1 MPCAL
6 CAHADARPCAPFSL
20 FVPRSV
26 TVGAGGAGGAAGFAG
41 GKGGDSVISGGG
53 FSAIAR
59 ASGGAGGATPT
70 GDGGS
75 GFGCG
80 GAAGTGAGSNAT
92 AFPVTVLSGGVG
104 GCGYESSSTSG
115 GPGSSVA
122 IVVNDGANNQL
133 RYAGLLNLS
142 NVGCGG
148 GGGGSNQGGG
158 GGGKTGP
165 GAVGSS
171 ASANGDD
178 GAYGGGGGGC
188 GDSRGAPRSGGKGG
202 DGIALVFFCSGSM
215 PATSGLALADLAAG
229 KPPPST
235 AAITMFSGDGRGTEG
250 TMVGIGGGGGRRLQ
264 SACVNGTWGTG
275 GVEPCSPCKVCA
287 SFGAAFATT
296 ANCTISSDTVCA
308 DTSPCG
314 LAIAAAAANATA
326 ATPCI
331 AGCSWSFAGTYPCS
345 RCSACE
351 GGANASLECA
361 ATKDTVC
368 PDVPCVPGSTYS
380 ASGVAPCVPC
390 TSCSAKYGTQALTP
404 CVAIADA
411 TCLSNSWSP
420 TLSGYAGLA
429 MARVGP
435 AEGVTLLADIF
446 ALNSA
451 LLGANLPLVL
461 QRAVPAGPAYFFVPD
476 GLGDSRPGQGGVR
489 VSTGVGVGN
498 SSAFSASIVAAVA
511 GLDVG
516 VVQARWTLFG
526 APSAVLEPGAFKL
539 NGSSF
544 VGVSHLHRLNFASAS
559 LSVVVPPG
567 TLYPGYV
574 YAVQVDLDLAV
585 GLAFDYSALRAGALP
600 PGAFAAATPIN
611 LTSLNAA
618 AQARAFDR
626 SGFLYGASQSG
637 GGYTSVTTRLLRRA
651 FLYVHAP
658 PSGVAAALA
667 RAPGLTQQQFFVT
680 PGAVADDSAVWAP
693 ASAPPPINV
702 TLAWALANLP
712 LGPAGV
718 LAIYGAVA
726 QSLPV
731 LPLAAAVDAAAAPAA
746 PVPSSVSNAAEALAA
761 AALVGSAPFAGG
773 QAAIV
778 PGFASSFSVNATA
791 TNNTATTAAVTT
803 TTALSPAKAALALAS
818 APGAFIV
825 SPIASAAA
833 LQANRLLSS
842 LLRNPGVPRHNA
854 TTVAWFYFA
863 DATGAAALPAANASA
878 GQSASANPAAAA
890 MLQLALANASGLP
903 GWLAIPGAPTNFTLP
918 PGPAVR
924 VAALA
929 VDSEGARAVAVALP
943 PALVCPPGFF
953 APISGLSCSAC
964 AGGTF
969 SAAVGL
975 AATAAVPQPCSLCGE
990 GQACFIGATNA
1001 SVTCPAFWFCAAGAA
1016 PALCPPGTTSAAGS
1030 ASCSPCPAGSACA
1043 GNGTAPIA
1051 CAAGSAAAEGAAACT
1066 PCVSGVSFA
1075 ADAGAATC
1083 GPCTPTTCGAGNFTV
1098 ACSNVSDTSC
1108 AHCAAGFFSPP
1119 GGLSASCSAC
1129 SSCGANQSVASPCS
1143 AAADTVCS
1151 CSAGFAQVVTNSS
1164 SLAACLP
1171 CINGS
1176 TFSSASSSPTCS
1188 ACSTCSA
1195 GSAPLRACNVT
1206 SDTSCNTCPP
1216 GAFAPLGAA
1225 ACTSCPAGSFASA
1238 AGAAGCTPCPA
1249 GSFASAAGA
1258 ASCTPHSVCQAGYA
1272 PSAAGTASADVICG
1286 PCPAGLSSPLG
1297 STSAANCTACAQ
1309 SFFCAFGAPPA
1320 PCPAGTV
1327 SPPGSTS
1334 AANCS
1339 AISAASVAGV
1349 IDALSNVTSPAGA
1362 LGALATASSISSFL
1376 DANATAAGGG
1386 GGGNSTG
1393 GNATE
1398 VLAAATAARGAV
1410 IAQIGGLV
1418 SILAGGSAASFV
1430 GAANATGSSSVNN
1443 TAFAA
1448 LLADTS
1454 IPLTSNATAAVAQAL
1469 STLTSSA
1476 SQLSPA
1482 AASDALDAL
1491 SAISLLSLPVNVLS
1505 GAVDAAGAGSNAPV
1519 NATPAAAVPPLPPA
1533 TATLFLGVISNVL
1546 VAAATTAPP
1555 TDGSAES
1562 TASAAAAAAAVQV
1575 KVAAALGSVSAAV
1588 LRASAVGDP
1597 PLTVTAGVP
1606 GAFGTGRRRLTSAP
1620 FCGDAL
1626 SLSVQRLAVNASLA
1640 LPIGRPIAPC
1650 GPSSAAIAAPV
1661 LSAASAFLVGA
1672 SRGASSLGLAASSVD
1687 VRFVQMGR
1695 SPVSETAGFAA
1706 LGALG
1711 PPAPLDTR
1719 VVSVVLQSRA
1729 GAPIVVANSS
1739 SPLSLTLPLA
1749 SGGNGSASAAVVA
1762 AALYSRPFRSVVC
1775 PASARAS
1782 VTAVDCGAPVGVR
1795 NVTCEAAAAAYNGTF
1810 RCPALSVQPQCVWW
1824 DASAAAWSSAGCVA
1838 LPAAPGGPAAQQSI
1852 SCACNHTT
1860 EFAARFAALAAQQ
1873 EDIFAN
1879 GADLFVQPGAKFQQ
1893 YPHVAAILGV
1903 ILALLVVS
1911 LTAADAL
1918 DREGGGR
1925 FYESLQ
1931 ADREVQ
1937 FLAKIENIKGGV
1949 FVLDR
1954 VLDKRV
1960 DSFQEHI
1967 AQARLEGQARA
1978 IAEAEGL
1985 VFLQRGVALP
1995 PDLEGAVSVRHV
2007 ASANVRRYGA
2017 WTSAVLAALG
2027 RGDGARAAA
2036 GPNLSSVSVIGDE
2049 PFAHTNKFFVKRA
2062 ADAGKGAAAGGA
2074 AAAAGAAH
2082 AAAIAPPPP
2091 AGDAARAI
2099 SPFVGDTFARA
2110 IYARLTRSF
2119 ELLSVSGGRNSR
2131 LEQLWHSGAAGISAD
2146 VAAALGLEKR
2156 AEGAGAAAAA
2166 GGGGGSGEEKG
2177 AELLPEA
2184 RPASLAHGA
2193 SAKALATLLKD
2204 SEEDALSARRAEAAE
2219 AEDLRLAGSVDREA
2233 ENVLDQVGGNS
2244 FVRAWTLR
2252 AFLGRT
2258 WALSVL
2264 YQHPVL
2270 GIFSKFDPRLSRT
2283 LRVLVLASSLIAD
2296 LWTTTFLY
2304 AFVVGGDANNPLPP
2318 LTIPETIVV
2327 ALLSS
2332 LLQVPIG
2339 TIIGILATRAGEAEF
2354 AFRYPFISAELQR
2367 RKETE
2372 ARLARL
2378 SKKALEAELAA
2389 ISTEAPQ
2396 GAASE
2401 PAAAP
2406 AAAIAAP
2413 EPAADFGHGW
2423 VDAPAELQSHCAPL
2437 LRCCG
2442 RAPEQRAAFV
2452 ARARAAEEARAAVL
2466 AKRKARAAALKSRE
2480 HPLLATLGLG
2490 RGSGA
2495 AAAGA
2500 SAAAGTGAA
2509 AAIATAGAD
2518 DEGEGEQRDEE
2529 SAFASVGNDN
2539 GDVALAALA
2548 CCIGALGGQRFARN
2562 ATAAAAG
2569 AAAAALRRSSRTL
2582 SATSMGAAAGAQA
2595 ATAAERAKRVCGPA
2609 VRCCRRMPCTAA
2621 TVLAQGVT
2629 WAVVAFFLWYI
2640 TSFGFRHDAATTL
2653 SFTIAWASGQLS
2665 SLFLVA
2671 PIVALAN
2678 VVFVYAVFPAW
2689 LPWIVWIPVL
2699 GRLVAGKAAAAIVTD
2714 DGGCALSG
2722 RLESL
2727 ALVRAA
2733 GAASLLSGEAAVLAY
2748 GTGAVLSAA
2757 ATGVLRVAT
2766 GAGEGA
2772 GADKKSSE
2780 AFRSLTSEQRS
2791 ELVVRHYMVLQLRA
2805 AEKARAKNKALAK
2818 GLAFASSRPK
2828 AATKAIAA
2836 AAAAAAAEAVVA
2848 PAAAPGPP
2856 KRFAVGAA
2864 ALIAPAPVAAVT
2876 GASPAPASAAAS
2888 LPAALP
2894 AAAVAAP
2901 APAAAGVAAELATE
2915 REAAAALEAASEFLA
2930 AAESGVPA
2938 MPTSAT
2944 APRARAD
2951 FTGRG
2956 GARRSGERHPKREGK
2971 PSDT

>member
-1 MPCAL
+1 
-6 CAHADARPCAPFSL
+6 
-20 FVPRSV
+20 
-26 TVGAGGAGGAAGFAG
+26 
-41 GKGGDSVISGGG
+41 
-53 FSAIAR
+53 
-59 ASGGAGGATPT
+59 
-70 GDGGS
+70 
-75 GFGCG
+75 
-80 GAAGTGAGSNAT
+80 
-92 AFPVTVLSGGVG
+92 
-104 GCGYESSSTSG
+104 
-115 GPGSSVA
+115 
-122 IVVNDGANNQL
+122 
-133 RYAGLLNLS
+133 
-142 NVGCGG
+142 
-148 GGGGSNQGGG
+148 
-158 GGGKTGP
+158 
-165 GAVGSS
+165 
-171 ASANGDD
+171 
-178 GAYGGGGGGC
+178 
-188 GDSRGAPRSGGKGG
+188 
-202 DGIALVFFCSGSM
+202 
-215 PATSGLALADLAAG
+215 
-229 KPPPST
+229 
-235 AAITMFSGDGRGTEG
+235 
-250 TMVGIGGGGGRRLQ
+250 
-264 SACVNGTWGTG
+264 
-275 GVEPCSPCKVCA
+275 
-287 SFGAAFATT
+287 
-296 ANCTISSDTVCA
+296 
-308 DTSPCG
+308 
-314 LAIAAAAANATA
+314 
-326 ATPCI
+326 
-331 AGCSWSFAGTYPCS
+331 
-345 RCSACE
+345 
-351 GGANASLECA
+351 
-361 ATKDTVC
+361 
-368 PDVPCVPGSTYS
+368 
-380 ASGVAPCVPC
+380 
-390 TSCSAKYGTQALTP
+390 
-404 CVAIADA
+404 
-411 TCLSNSWSP
+411 
-420 TLSGYAGLA
+420 
-429 MARVGP
+429 
-435 AEGVTLLADIF
+435 
-446 ALNSA
+446 
-451 LLGANLPLVL
+451 
-461 QRAVPAGPAYFFVPD
+461 
-476 GLGDSRPGQGGVR
+476 
-489 VSTGVGVGN
+489 
-498 SSAFSASIVAAVA
+498 
-511 GLDVG
+511 
-516 VVQARWTLFG
+516 
-526 APSAVLEPGAFKL
+526 
-539 NGSSF
+539 
-544 VGVSHLHRLNFASAS
+544 
-559 LSVVVPPG
+559 
-567 TLYPGYV
+567 
-574 YAVQVDLDLAV
+574 
-585 GLAFDYSALRAGALP
+585 
-600 PGAFAAATPIN
+600 
-611 LTSLNAA
+611 
-618 AQARAFDR
+618 
-626 SGFLYGASQSG
+626 
-637 GGYTSVTTRLLRRA
+637 
-651 FLYVHAP
+651 
-658 PSGVAAALA
+658 
-667 RAPGLTQQQFFVT
+667 
-680 PGAVADDSAVWAP
+680 
-693 ASAPPPINV
+693 
-702 TLAWALANLP
+702 
-712 LGPAGV
+712 
-718 LAIYGAVA
+718 
-726 QSLPV
+726 
-731 LPLAAAVDAAAAPAA
+731 
-746 PVPSSVSNAAEALAA
+746 
-761 AALVGSAPFAGG
+761 
-773 QAAIV
+773 
-778 PGFASSFSVNATA
+778 
-791 TNNTATTAAVTT
+791 
-803 TTALSPAKAALALAS
+803 
-818 APGAFIV
+818 
-825 SPIASAAA
+825 
-833 LQANRLLSS
+833 
-842 LLRNPGVPRHNA
+842 
-854 TTVAWFYFA
+854 
-863 DATGAAALPAANASA
+863 
-878 GQSASANPAAAA
+878 
-890 MLQLALANASGLP
+890 
-903 GWLAIPGAPTNFTLP
+903 
-918 PGPAVR
+918 
-924 VAALA
+924 
-929 VDSEGARAVAVALP
+929 
-943 PALVCPPGFF
+943 
-953 APISGLSCSAC
+953 
-964 AGGTF
+964 
-969 SAAVGL
+969 
-975 AATAAVPQPCSLCGE
+975 
-990 GQACFIGATNA
+990 
-1001 SVTCPAFWFCAAGAA
+1001 
-1016 PALCPPGTTSAAGS
+1016 
-1030 ASCSPCPAGSACA
+1030 
-1043 GNGTAPIA
+1043 
-1051 CAAGSAAAEGAAACT
+1051 
-1066 PCVSGVSFA
+1066 
-1075 ADAGAATC
+1075 
-1083 GPCTPTTCGAGNFTV
+1083 
-1098 ACSNVSDTSC
+1098 
-1108 AHCAAGFFSPP
+1108 
-1119 GGLSASCSAC
+1119 
-1129 SSCGANQSVASPCS
+1129 
-1143 AAADTVCS
+1143 
-1151 CSAGFAQVVTNSS
+1151 
-1164 SLAACLP
+1164 
-1171 CINGS
+1171 
-1176 TFSSASSSPTCS
+1176 
-1188 ACSTCSA
+1188 
-1195 GSAPLRACNVT
+1195 
-1206 SDTSCNTCPP
+1206 
-1216 GAFAPLGAA
+1216 
-1225 ACTSCPAGSFASA
+1225 
-1238 AGAAGCTPCPA
+1238 
-1249 GSFASAAGA
+1249 
-1258 ASCTPHSVCQAGYA
+1258 
-1272 PSAAGTASADVICG
+1272 
-1286 PCPAGLSSPLG
+1286 
-1297 STSAANCTACAQ
+1297 
-1309 SFFCAFGAPPA
+1309 
-1320 PCPAGTV
+1320 
-1327 SPPGSTS
+1327 
-1334 AANCS
+1334 
-1339 AISAASVAGV
+1339 VAGV

-1386 GGGNSTG
+1386 GGGNST
-1393 GNATE
+1393 NATE

-1418 SILAGGSAASFV
+1418 SILAGGSASSFA
-1430 GAANATGSSSVNN
+1430 GAANATGSLSANSS
-1443 TAFAA
+1443 AFAA

-1454 IPLTSNATAAVAQAL
+1454 IPLTSNATTAVAEAL

-1505 GAVDAAGAGSNAPV
+1505 GAVDAAGAGSNVPV

-1719 VVSVVLQSRA
+1719 IVSVVLQSRA

-1749 SGGNGSASAAVVA
+1749 SGGNGSASAAVA
-1762 AALYSRPFRSVVC
+1762 AAAPYSRPFRSVIC

-1852 SCACNHTT
+1852 SCSCNHTT

-1873 EDIFAN
+1873 EDIFSH

-1954 VLDKRV
+1954 VLDRRV

-1967 AQARLEGQARA
+1967 AQARLESQARA

-2027 RGDGARAAA
+2027 RGDGARAAT

-2062 ADAGKGAAAGGA
+2062 ADKAAAAGGA

-2082 AAAIAPPPP
+2082 AAAIAPPPQ

-2156 AEGAGAAAAA
+2156 AEGAGAVAAA
-2166 GGGGGSGEEKG
+2166 GGGGGGGGSGSGSGEEKG
-2177 AELLPEA
+2177 AVLLPEA

-2219 AEDLRLAGSVDREA
+2219 AEELRLAGSVDREA
-2233 ENVLDQVGGNS
+2233 EKVLDQVGGNS

-2396 GAASE
+2396 GAAAE

-2423 VDAPAELQSHCAPL
+2423 IDAPAELQTHCAPL

-2480 HPLLATLGLG
+2480 HPLLASLGLG
-2490 RGSGA
+2490 RGGGA

-2500 SAAAGTGAA
+2500 NAAAGTGAA

-2518 DEGEGEQRDEE
+2518 DNGEGEHRDEE

-2629 WAVVAFFLWYI
+2629 WAVVTFFLWYI
-2640 TSFGFRHDAATTL
+2640 TQFGFRHDAATTL

-2828 AATKAIAA
+2828 AATKAIV

-2901 APAAAGVAAELATE
+2901 APAAAGVAAELAE